1 MPHRWSILPAD
12 RRAPKS
18 LPRSTRAFITAVDEA
33 FVHVAFIGTLHVASV
48 LIGLAIGGVTGH
60 WLVAFGVFA
69 VATVAAIQG
78 FMSNTRTAS
87 YVALALSLL
96 ALALTAG

>member
-1 MPHRWSILPAD
+1 MAEHA
-12 RRAPKS
+12 APEY
-18 LPRSTRAFITAVDEA
+18 ATAPGNDYASHEGTYVA
-33 FVHVAFIGTLHVASV
+33 FVHMAFIGTLHVASV

-60 WLVAFGVFA
+60 WLLAFGVFA

-78 FMSNTRTAS
+78 FMSNTRSAS

>member
-1 MPHRWSILPAD
+1 MAEHA
-12 RRAPKS
+12 APEY
-18 LPRSTRAFITAVDEA
+18 ATAPGNDYASHEGTYEA
-33 FVHVAFIGTLHVASV
+33 FVHMAFIGTLHVASV

-78 FMSNTRTAS
+78 FISNTRTAS

>member
-1 MPHRWSILPAD
+1 MAEHA
-12 RRAPKS
+12 APEY
-18 LPRSTRAFITAVDEA
+18 ATAPGNDYASHEGTYEA
-33 FVHVAFIGTLHVASV
+33 FVHMAFIGTLHVASI

-60 WLVAFGVFA
+60 WLVAFGIFV

-87 YVALALSLL
+87 YVALVLALV
-96 ALALTAG
+96 ALALSAG